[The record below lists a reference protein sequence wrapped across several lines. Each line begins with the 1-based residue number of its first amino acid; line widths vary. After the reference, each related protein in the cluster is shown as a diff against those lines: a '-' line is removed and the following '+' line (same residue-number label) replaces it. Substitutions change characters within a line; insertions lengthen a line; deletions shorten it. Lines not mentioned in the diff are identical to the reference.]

1 MLTGLAGDCGGGG
14 GDGDDDKRRRMSER
28 DTTKTRALLV

>member
-1 MLTGLAGDCGGGG
+1 MLTGLAGDCGGG
-14 GDGDDDKRRRMSER
+14 GDDDKRRRMSER

>member
-14 GDGDDDKRRRMSER
+14 GGDDKRRRMSER